1 MVSFSTPELSE
12 YERSHLINA
21 GVRAIATASIVLAL
35 YFSLPV
41 IPREHQSVALRLA
54 VALAFFVAV
63 LLFEIRRITEHDQP
77 MLRATVAMATI
88 IPLFIVLFSWIYL
101 TMSRSDPKA
110 FGVVMSRV
118 EALYFT
124 VTVFST
130 VGFGDITPRTDA
142 ARLVTTVQMMADLV
156 VLALVVRLIL
166 AAASRGAA
174 RVQKEGGAG
183 QEVE

>member
-1 MVSFSTPELSE
+1 MGMFSTPELSQ
-12 YERSHLINA
+12 YERSHVLST
-21 GVRAIATASIVLAL
+21 GVRAIATASVLLAL
-35 YFSLPV
+35 YFTLPT
-41 IPREHQSVALRLA
+41 IHRAHEPILLRLT

-63 LLFEIRRITEHDQP
+63 LLFEIRQITLHNEP

-101 TMSRSDPKA
+101 TMSRSDPGS
-110 FGVVMSRV
+110 FGGMMSRV
-118 EALYFT
+118 KALYFT
-124 VTVFST
+124 VTIFST
-130 VGFGDITPRTDA
+130 VGFGDITPKTDP

-174 RVQKEGGAG
+174 RLQKDEA
-183 QEVE
+183 E

>member
-1 MVSFSTPELSE
+1 MASFSAPGLSE
-12 YERSHLINA
+12 FDRSHVLST
-21 GVRAIATASIVLAL
+21 GVRAIGTASIVLAL
-35 YFSLPV
+35 YFTVPIV
-41 IPREHQSVALRLA
+41 HRAHQSVFLRLS

-63 LLFEIRRITEHDQP
+63 LVFEIRQITQHDQP
-77 MLRATVAMATI
+77 MLRATIAMATI

-101 TMSRSDPKA
+101 TMSRSDPMA
-110 FGVVMSRV
+110 FGGPMSRIT
-118 EALYFT
+118 ALYFT

-130 VGFGDITPRTDA
+130 VGFGDITPKTDV

-174 RVQKEGGAG
+174 RVHKPGESDPGG
-183 QEVE
+183 E

>member
-1 MVSFSTPELSE
+1 M
-12 YERSHLINA
+12 
-21 GVRAIATASIVLAL
+21 LAL
-35 YFSLPV
+35 YFTLPV
-41 IPREHQSVALRLA
+41 VHRAHQSIVLRLA

-63 LLFEIRRITEHDQP
+63 LLFEIRQITIHDQP
-77 MLRATVAMATI
+77 MLRATVAMATL

-101 TMSRSDPKA
+101 TLSRSDPAA
-110 FGVVMSRV
+110 FGQAMSRV
-118 EALYFT
+118 TSLYFT

-130 VGFGDITPRTDA
+130 VGFGDVTPKTDV

-174 RVQKEGGAG
+174 RR
-183 QEVE
+183 QEQTAK